1 MTMIDKK
8 QELNIYLREKVSAY
22 NCSEIPADYGN
33 AQETD
38 TNNCAVRREI
48 WKSRA

>member
-1 MTMIDKK
+1 MDENR
-8 QELNIYLREKVSAY
+8 ELNIYLGEKVSIY
-22 NCSEIPADYGN
+22 NWSEFPADLRN
-33 AQETD
+33 AQESE

>member
-1 MTMIDKK
+1 MIDGN
-8 QELNIYLREKVSAY
+8 QELNIYPREEVSSY
-22 NCSEIPADYGN
+22 NCSEFSADYEN
-33 AQETD
+33 AQENE